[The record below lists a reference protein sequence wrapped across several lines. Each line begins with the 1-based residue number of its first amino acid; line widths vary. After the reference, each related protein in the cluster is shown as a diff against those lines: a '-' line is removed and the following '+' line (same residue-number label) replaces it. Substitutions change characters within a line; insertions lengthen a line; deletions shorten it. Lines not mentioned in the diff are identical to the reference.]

1 MARHPEVKEKEI
13 IEAGLLLEQK
23 GKMAN
28 PGAIRAQLGFK
39 GGLVR
44 IRQIWEKY
52 KMTVDENA
60 IGASSSGMKFEEL
73 PSTIADVS
81 EELLIKQRKVI
92 ENIIVE
98 SFLHCQ
104 RTYDA
109 RLEEKTQK
117 YESDISFY
125 KEYEVNVDESISKLE
140 KELKE
145 VQVEATELAKQNANL
160 VVENASLKGQVLSYE
175 KALKPDL
182 TKQKV
187 PA

>member
-13 IEAGLLLEQK
+13 IEAGLLLEKK

-44 IRQIWEKY
+44 IRQVWEKY
-52 KMTVDENA
+52 KNTSGEN
-60 IGASSSGMKFEEL
+60 GTDGNCSGMKFEEL
-73 PSTIADVS
+73 PSSIADAS

-104 RTYDA
+104 RIYDA
-109 RLEEKTQK
+109 RLEEFSQK
-117 YESDISFY
+117 YEADMAFH
-125 KEYEVNVDESISKLE
+125 KEYEVSADESISKLE

-160 VVENASLKGQVLSYE
+160 VIENASLKGQVLSYE